1 MYTERDGNSKED
13 SKEIKNTVTE
23 INNAFDAFINTLD
36 MAKEGISE
44 LEEMSIETSKTEMQ
58 REKRMKETKHN
69 IQEQGGTITKG
80 VTHA

>member
-69 IQEQGGTITKG
+69 IQEQRGTITKG